1 MEDLGLIPGMGR
13 SPGEGHDSILAW
25 RIPVDRG
32 PWRITV
38 HGVAKS
44 QTQLSDLAQHTAL
57 IHCGWVLMKEELR
70 TQTQRED
77 PVKARRRWPSAGR
90 ETSEETKYANNLMSN
105 FQPPEMWENK
115 FLLFRSSHP
124 VMVFC
129 YSHPSKS
136 AQYSKNIYWSCFP
149 TPTPPQGVEMTFFV
163 VMQKSSSFPQTFSV
177 MEEKSKM
184 PMDYSQLLK
193 LFLVSF

>member
-1 MEDLGLIPGMGR
+1 MNQLAKKKNVCKVEDLGLIPGMGR

-32 PWRITV
+32 AWRVTV

-57 IHCGWVLMKEELR
+57 IQCGWVLMKEELR

-77 PVKARRRWPSAGR
+77 PVKARRRRPSAGR

-105 FQPPEMWENK
+105 FQPPEM
-115 FLLFRSSHP
+115 
-124 VMVFC
+124 
-129 YSHPSKS
+129 
-136 AQYSKNIYWSCFP
+136 
-149 TPTPPQGVEMTFFV
+149 
-163 VMQKSSSFPQTFSV
+163 
-177 MEEKSKM
+177 
-184 PMDYSQLLK
+184 
-193 LFLVSF
+193 